1 MFRLNLN
8 QNRQGKKSAQDLK
21 ETMSCYLYLLNSKI
35 RKVIN
40 ISRIRFIEFIH
51 KNNRAK
57 KFYEIVDSSLE
68 NVGVLRTKILEA
80 SRNYIIRIGTFLIRG
95 SKEYKRKLFKLILSI
110 RDELIEKYGPA
121 ANKYYQSVDSKSSLI
136 IRKILGYTKRKKD
149 GFIKAMIPVKKA
161 YSNGLKAAIKE
172 FGSVLRNDLR
182 KNPKRWVSVAQ
193 FALPIAAI
201 AILFG
206 TISYWSNLNYGLAL
220 AYDGQE
226 IATVKDEKVVEQAS
240 QMVNQRLVYDSIAS
254 SNESLDIVPT
264 YKLVSVSTDKYSS
277 PSAVCDKIIQKS
289 KGAIEEGAGLYIDGE
304 LCGVLEDDNKVQEV
318 LDEVLSD
325 EKTNDESAEVK
336 FVEEVETVS
345 GLFPA
350 STMVSSE
357 NLKEKLNTPVED
369 EVYYTIQDGDTPLS
383 IAEQFNMSLDDLNA
397 INGAPVDELIFPNEQ
412 LKIKNE
418 KTLLNVSVSKIE
430 NYETPIGYQEVEEE
444 DDSQYVGYSNV
455 TQEGEE
461 GILACADKVT
471 YVNGIETS
479 REEFSRNTIKEPID
493 KKTTVGTKKREIPSG
508 PSYKAPSGDGISTG
522 SLAWPLP
529 GISTI
534 SSPFGMRWGS
544 MHSGID
550 IANGNAYGQTI
561 VAADGGTVTKAC
573 DSGDGYGICVII
585 NHGNGMSTL
594 YAHCSSAY
602 VSAGQT
608 VSKGQAIAAVGST
621 GYSYGAHLHFGVL
634 SGGSYVD
641 PMNYL

>member
-8 QNRQGKKSAQDLK
+8 PNRQGKKSAQDLK
-21 ETMSCYLYLLNSKI
+21 ETMSCYLYLLNLKI
-35 RKVIN
+35 KKVIN
-40 ISRIRFIEFIH
+40 ISKNKFIEFIH

-57 KFYEIVDSSLE
+57 KFYELVDTSLE
-68 NVGVLRTKILEA
+68 NVGVLRTRIFDTSKG
-80 SRNYIIRIGTFLIRG
+80 YIIKTGDVLIEY
-95 SKEYKRKLFKLILSI
+95 SKKFKRKSFNLILSTKDKI
-110 RDELIEKYGPA
+110 IEKYGPV
-121 ANKYYQSVDSKSSLI
+121 ANKYYHSVDSKSSLI

-149 GFIKAMIPVKKA
+149 GFIKAMLPVKKA
-161 YSNGLKAAIKE
+161 YSNGLISAVKE

-193 FALPIAAI
+193 FTLPIAAI

-206 TISYWSNLNYGLAL
+206 TINYWSNLNYGLAL

-240 QMVNQRLVYDSIAS
+240 QMVNQRLVYDSVAS

-264 YKLVSVSTDKYSS
+264 YKLVSVSSDKYSS
-277 PSAVCDKIIQKS
+277 PSTVCDKIIQKS
-289 KGAIEEGAGLYIDGE
+289 KGAIEEGAGLYISGE
-304 LCGVLEDDNKVQEV
+304 LCGVLEDDSKIQEV
-318 LDEVLSD
+318 LDEVLSN
-325 EKTNDESAEVK
+325 EKADNEDAEVD
-336 FVEEVETVS
+336 FVEEVETVR

-350 STMVSSE
+350 STVVSSE
-357 NLKEKLNTPVED
+357 NLKEKLNTPIED

-397 INGAPVDELIFPNEQ
+397 INGTPVDELIFPDEQ
-412 LKIKNE
+412 VKVKNE

-455 TQEGEE
+455 IQEGEE
-461 GILACADKVT
+461 GVLACADKVT

-479 REEFSRNTIKEPID
+479 REEFSRNTVKEPVD

-529 GISTI
+529 GVSTI

-550 IANGNAYGQTI
+550 IANGNTYGQTI
-561 VAADGGTVTKAC
+561 VAADGGTVTKAY

-594 YAHCSSAY
+594 YAHCSAAY

-621 GYSYGAHLHFGVL
+621 GYSDGAHLHFGVL
-634 SGGSYVD
+634 SGGSYVN